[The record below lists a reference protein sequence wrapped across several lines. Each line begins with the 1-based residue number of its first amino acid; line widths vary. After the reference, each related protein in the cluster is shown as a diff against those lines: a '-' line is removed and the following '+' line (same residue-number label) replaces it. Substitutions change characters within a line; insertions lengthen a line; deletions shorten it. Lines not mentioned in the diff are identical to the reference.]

1 MLFCCLLSVP
11 EVGGF
16 ATPRGLTRS
25 SPVVHQFRRTAAQ
38 FAVVD
43 DDGIVDKT
51 EESSEAS
58 ASSSRMKEKLRAESR
73 YPFKFPLL
81 GASAVIGGKGV
92 TDALIKVIKV
102 SIGFKGASLSED
114 FLGIP
119 VLAIDVACVAVGLSL
134 GSWTWTTMRD
144 PQDT

>member
-1 MLFCCLLSVP
+1 
-11 EVGGF
+11 
-16 ATPRGLTRS
+16 
-25 SPVVHQFRRTAAQ
+25 
-38 FAVVD
+38 
-43 DDGIVDKT
+43 
-51 EESSEAS
+51 
-58 ASSSRMKEKLRAESR
+58 MKEKLRAESR